1 MTPGECTFN
10 IVKFGSRHESLFE
23 LEEGAAGAGPA
34 ARPGAGE
41 YDEVNFKLANG
52 YIEGVNSDMGVT
64 NILDPLREVLRK
76 QTETP
81 NHKRQVFLL
90 IGGTVTNQSI
100 LISTGNRF
108 NQFIN

>member
-10 IVKFGSRHESLFE
+10 IVKFGSSHVSLFE
-23 LEEGAAGAGPA
+23 EGA
-34 ARPGAGE
+34 RE
-41 YDEVNFKLANG
+41 YNEVNFNEAVE
-52 YIEGVNSDMGVT
+52 YIQGVDSNLGGT

-90 IGGTVTNQSI
+90 TDGSVANQSMV
-100 LISTGNRF
+100 ISTGNRF
-108 NQFIN
+108 FFGTQSCHLLTDSRQEK

>member
-10 IVKFGSRHESLFE
+10 IVKFGTHHESLFE
-23 LEEGAAGAGPA
+23 EGDTTK
-34 ARPGAGE
+34 ARE
-41 YDEVNFKLANG
+41 YNEVNFNKAVKF
-52 YIEGVNSDMGVT
+52 IQGVDSNMGET